1 MLKSWGDTIIF
12 LFPGPSGP
20 SGPSGDEQGMTE
32 EGPSRINYNYFMS
45 AEYYL
50 HYSTSN
56 YILLSL
62 IIFKKQ
68 SYTVKNVCLGAVSYT
83 GTLEEHF
90 PTGPKVINRQQCY
103 IVLSVN

>member
-12 LFPGPSGP
+12 LFAGQQP

-32 EGPSRINYNYFMS
+32 EGPSRINYNYSMS
-45 AEYYL
+45 VEYYL
-50 HYSTSN
+50 HYSTSK
-56 YILLSL
+56 YILSL